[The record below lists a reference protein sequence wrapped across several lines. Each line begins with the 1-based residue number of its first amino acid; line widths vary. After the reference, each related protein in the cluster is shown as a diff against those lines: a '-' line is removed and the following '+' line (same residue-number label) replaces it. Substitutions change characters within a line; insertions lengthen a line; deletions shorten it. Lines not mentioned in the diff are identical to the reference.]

1 MYILILF
8 NLGYELAVVFL
19 QQILI
24 NTVTNVLTMLV
35 IALTNKYYHIA
46 KNKQKILTIRFKLW
60 TKI

>member
-19 QQILI
+19 QHILI

-46 KNKQKILTIRFKLW
+46 KNKQILTIRFKL
-60 TKI
+60 